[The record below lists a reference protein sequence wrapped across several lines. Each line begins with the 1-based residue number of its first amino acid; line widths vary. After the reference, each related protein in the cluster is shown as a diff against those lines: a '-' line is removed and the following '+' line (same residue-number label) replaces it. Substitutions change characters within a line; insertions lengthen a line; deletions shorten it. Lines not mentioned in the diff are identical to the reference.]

1 MSDSDGEDD
10 PNATLGAFLGTSG
23 AAEESYLVDI
33 KRSARRA
40 SVAAGEWVRDEGST
54 REFGSKAA
62 ARAWAAEL
70 CDDRTVWVQDAVP
83 HDHTG
88 VDGYLVA
95 RRYDPER
102 TRARE
107 QTAATA
113 QTPLGPGE

>member
-1 MSDSDGEDD
+1 VSSEDEYVLD
-10 PNATLGAFLGTSG
+10 
-23 AAEESYLVDI
+23 V

-40 SVAAGEWVRDEGST
+40 SAAAGEWVSDHGT
-54 REFGSKAA
+54 RRGFPSKGA
-62 ARAWAAEL
+62 ARDWAREV
-70 CDDRTVWVQDAVP
+70 CEERTVWVQDANP
-83 HDHTG
+83 ADRDP

-113 QTPLGPGE
+113 QATLDGA